1 MQLLITRYK
10 EHENEEA
17 ELESNVNNRFNLEHR
32 QYESQIED
40 LEQRTENLHLLLAE
54 EKKKYEGM
62 LRERNMSNAAATE
75 GEVTV
80 RDAIIAKLKEQHERV
95 TADSIKKSTKIEEL
109 KGQHWVEKQGG
120 RGRGHSGG
128 ERLQDQDLE
137 SSHRHP
143 QRRDQRIRREPD
155 PNSRGTRAGSR
166 GARTTTASLQ

>member
-75 GEVTV
+75 AEM
-80 RDAIIAKLKEQHERV
+80 
-95 TADSIKKSTKIEEL
+95 
-109 KGQHWVEKQGG
+109 
-120 RGRGHSGG
+120 
-128 ERLQDQDLE
+128 
-137 SSHRHP
+137 
-143 QRRDQRIRREPD
+143 
-155 PNSRGTRAGSR
+155 
-166 GARTTTASLQ
+166 GAMRQ